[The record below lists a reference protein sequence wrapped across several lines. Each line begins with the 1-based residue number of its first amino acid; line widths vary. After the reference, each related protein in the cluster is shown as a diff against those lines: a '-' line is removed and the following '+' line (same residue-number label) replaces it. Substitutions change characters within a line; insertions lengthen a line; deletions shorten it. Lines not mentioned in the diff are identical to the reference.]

1 MIIRHAIALLSLFLL
16 TGCGYRF
23 EGSEAEAGPVTI
35 TVPYIKGDLEGVLN
49 NEIVRALSTS
59 GQFECVQSGGA
70 LTLEA
75 AILSEGDDRVGYRYD
90 RDPTNGKRRT
100 NIIGTEN
107 RLNVTAEVKLIDAHS
122 GELLMGPQQ
131 VKAFTVYDYYDNNS
145 IKDLTFIG
153 PNGQPQK
160 VLDFSLGQLDSVEG
174 AHDDSFTPLFR
185 MLAQKIVDGV
195 IVKANCD
202 AYAKKAQSDSEKE
215 VGENLPGE

>member
-1 MIIRHAIALLSLFLL
+1 VIRPTAVFLSLFLL
-16 TGCGYRF
+16 SGCGYRF
-23 EGSEAEAGPVTI
+23 EGSEADAQAITI

-59 GQFECVQSGGA
+59 GQFECVQNGGA

-90 RDPTNGKRRT
+90 RDPTNGQLRT
-100 NIIGTEN
+100 NIVGTEN
-107 RLNVTAEVKLIDAHS
+107 RLNVTAEVKLIDAYT

-131 VKAFTVYDYYDNNS
+131 VKAFAVYDYYDNNS

-153 PNGQPQK
+153 PHGQPQK

-174 AHDDSFTPLFR
+174 AHDDSFTPIFR

-195 IVKANCD
+195 IVKANCE
-202 AYAKKAQSDSEKE
+202 AFAKKSIEAP
-215 VGENLPGE
+215 GENSPAE